1 MCGNKNAN
9 FFNQSVLWLDGE
21 NPDAH
26 LLLQNLNSERL
37 SQIVGPIT
45 IVVIEEAQK
54 INNVGSVLKLFA
66 HYHKKNQVIARDR
79 KSVV

>member
-66 HYHKKNQVIARDR
+66 HYHKKNQVIA
-79 KSVV
+79 SGSSAF